1 MGIDVAVTRGLDI
14 VVLDDSLR
22 VAFGPTTLHLV
33 DLPDLIRRTE
43 PHVIAI
49 DSPPAWGL
57 SGKSRPIERQ
67 LQALGISIFPAPA
80 AEFARELHRWMETG
94 FDVFKVAGDLGYP
107 LYTGGA
113 SSARSA
119 IEVFP
124 HASAVVLRGSLAPVG
139 VAKSVWRRAV
149 LEAAGI
155 DCSEMRT
162 TDHLDAALA
171 ALTGLKFLTGDF
183 SVVGTPGEAVL
194 VLPIGKMP
202 TTRYARDQGAAIS
215 RRLGAHAER
224 RPQVHEAGHACGC
237 GCGAP
242 VRQRYLPGHDAKH
255 KSRLLAEMRAG
266 SASAADE
273 LQRLGWGGISAVAD
287 NLRWSGPRAA
297 RRPLADETGQACGCG
312 CGAPA
317 RRRYLPGHDAKH
329 KSRLIAE
336 MRAGSASAADEL
348 QRLGWDRISAG

>member
-1 MGIDVAVTRGLDI
+1 MGIDVAIARGLDI

-22 VAFGPTTLHLV
+22 VVFGPATLRLA

-43 PHVIAI
+43 PNVIAI

-80 AEFARELHRWMETG
+80 AEFARDLHRWMETG

-107 LYTGGA
+107 LHTGGA
-113 SSARSA
+113 SFARSA

-139 VAKSVWRRAV
+139 VAKSVWRRSV
-149 LEAAGI
+149 LEAAGVA
-155 DCSEMRT
+155 CSEMRT

-171 ALTGLKFLTGDF
+171 ALTGLRFLSSDF

-194 VLPIGKMP
+194 VLPIGRLP
-202 TTRYARDQGAAIS
+202 IARYARDHEAAIG
-215 RRLGAHAER
+215 RRSGLHAARQPHMDET
-224 RPQVHEAGHACGC
+224 PNPCGC

-242 VRQRYLPGHDAKH
+242 V
-255 KSRLLAEMRAG
+255 
-266 SASAADE
+266 
-273 LQRLGWGGISAVAD
+273 
-287 NLRWSGPRAA
+287 
-297 RRPLADETGQACGCG
+297 
-312 CGAPA
+312 

-329 KSRLIAE
+329 RSRLLAE
-336 MRAGSASAADEL
+336 MRAGNGLAADEL
-348 QRLGWDRISAG
+348 QRLGWGRIQAAANGLLR